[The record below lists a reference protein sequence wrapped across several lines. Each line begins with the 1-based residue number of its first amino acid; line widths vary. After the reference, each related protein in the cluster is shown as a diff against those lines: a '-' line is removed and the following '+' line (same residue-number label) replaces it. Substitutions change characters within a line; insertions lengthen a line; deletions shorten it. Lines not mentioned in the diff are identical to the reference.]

1 MTTILPNG
9 KLLLLY
15 GNNKALMETFEGIVE
30 FVCVAESQGF
40 STAAKQLGCS
50 TSHVSRQI
58 SKLEKRLGCALFA
71 RTTRLV
77 SLTTAG
83 QSYYHQ
89 CRELVTGLQQANEQI
104 NTQQLKLE
112 GTLRVSAA
120 GTFAEQQVAPALM
133 EFALLHPELSIEID
147 FNTRKV
153 NFIEDG
159 VDFAIR
165 YGKLEDSGLIARKLL
180 AHPMM
185 AVASESYL
193 KKYGCPEHPNELKN
207 HSCIISN
214 NDHWLFEYGQ
224 GQESIKVNGR
234 WKSNNAHAVVKA
246 CEQGLGIAYM
256 PEHNFLKSVE
266 QGSLMPI
273 LAPFWRT
280 DSNSWVVYQNRR
292 FLPMRARLAIE
303 HLLAHFSL
311 D

>member
-1 MTTILPNG
+1 
-9 KLLLLY
+9 
-15 GNNKALMETFEGIVE
+15 MESFDGIIE

-40 STAAKQLGCS
+40 SIAAKQLGCS

-58 SKLEKRLGCALFA
+58 SKLEKRLNCTLFA

-83 QSYYHQ
+83 LSYYHQ
-89 CRELVTGLQQANEQI
+89 CRDLVTGLQQANEQI
-104 NTQQLKLE
+104 STQQLKLE

-133 EFALLHPELSIEID
+133 AFALQHPKLSIDID

-165 YGKLEDSGLIARKLL
+165 YGKLEDSGLVARKLL

-185 AVASESYL
+185 AVASASYL
-193 KKYGCPEHPNELKN
+193 KTYGEPMNPSDLKN

-214 NDHWLFEYGQ
+214 NDYWLFEHQ
-224 GQESIKVNGR
+224 QRQDNIKVHGR
-234 WKSNNAHAVVKA
+234 WKSNNAHAVVNA
-246 CEQGLGIAYM
+246 CEHGLGIAYM
-256 PEHNFLKSVE
+256 PQHNFLTSVE
-266 QGSLMPI
+266 QGKLIPV
-273 LAPFWRT
+273 LTPFWRT

-292 FLPMRARLAIE
+292 FLPMRARMAIE
-303 HLLAHFSL
+303 HLLKHFAV
-311 D
+311 